1 MIRAAGRLVRGNVRT
16 GALPRDDERQ
26 RDLYERDSQTR
37 SQRQPLVGTP
47 RRIKPLCA
55 RCRAK
60 EARYG
65 FHDEDLP
72 EPSRTL
78 CFECFR
84 LEIAR
89 RQERA
94 ERLARAR
101 NATQLELPISETLDQ
116 IDRRRRHAQIA
127 ARHALRI

>member
-1 MIRAAGRLVRGNVRT
+1 MSTRALRRA
-16 GALPRDDERQ
+16 DERQ
-26 RDLYERDSQTR
+26 RDLYEWNP
-37 SQRQPLVGTP
+37 QRHGQ
-47 RRIKPLCA
+47 RRTLAPAERRVKPLCA

-65 FHDEDLP
+65 FHDEELL

-78 CFECFR
+78 CFDCFR
-84 LEIAR
+84 LEITR
-89 RQERA
+89 RQERV

-101 NATQLELPISETLDQ
+101 NAAQLELPISETLDQ
-116 IDRRRRHAQIA
+116 IDRRRRRAQIA